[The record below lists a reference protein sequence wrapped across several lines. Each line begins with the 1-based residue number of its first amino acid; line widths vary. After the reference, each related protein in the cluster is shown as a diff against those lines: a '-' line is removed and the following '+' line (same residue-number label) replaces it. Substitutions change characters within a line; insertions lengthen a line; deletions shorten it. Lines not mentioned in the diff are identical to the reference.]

1 MTIQEDARRNAPRT
15 FPIPSPRSLKVHFV
29 DGAYLRRHWQ
39 QQGQI
44 IRHSVPTSQRKPAHR
59 PWTSETV
66 REMVREFS
74 AKLCSYLRKLNTVL
88 NLPWIVPVS
97 TEKVRADRETLKSAR
112 VRLGMDQAQLAEA
125 AGLTR
130 TTLSHFENGKTAPHD
145 STREAIQQAL
155 ELRGIVFTN
164 GDRPGFYFDK
174 TKVTIPAL

>member
-1 MTIQEDARRNAPRT
+1 MTSCCGIGN
-15 FPIPSPRSLKVHFV
+15 SKVRSLNIAFLQAKGNRLT
-29 DGAYLRRHWQ
+29 DPGLLSRC
-39 QQGQI
+39 
-44 IRHSVPTSQRKPAHR
+44 
-59 PWTSETV
+59 V
-66 REMVREFS
+66 RWSAEFS
-74 AKLCSYLRKLNTVL
+74 AKLRTYLRKLNTVL

-97 TEKVRADRETLKSAR
+97 TGKVRADRETLKSAS
-112 VRLGMDQAQLAEA
+112 VRLWMEQAQLAEA

-174 TKVTIPAL
+174 TKVTIPAS